1 MSVIQRILQIIDYS
15 GLGIT
20 EFSKS
25 VGVSNGYFAKQKA
38 KNANVGSQIL
48 EKIVKKYPDINVA
61 WLLTGEGDMLVSQE
75 NISEKKDISKTTKN
89 LTLSKGKVEGKEL
102 GKERKLQ
109 KTLPNVMDAI
119 PPLSDHT
126 TEIHTAPDGTKIKID
141 LHTPKA
147 TRTDMHG
154 ASRPTPAAIA
164 ADIRGAYTA
173 VGAVAV
179 PVVDIEAA
187 AGGGAINSD
196 YFDEA
201 DVMRLPASMLPR
213 TSAKRLCI
221 SVSGE
226 SMEPTIYDGTR
237 IVVRLLDR
245 SEWARIRSG
254 EVYVVT
260 ARDGNSYVKRL
271 RNNLETSGR
280 LILTSD
286 NPNQRKYTPLPLMED
301 EISNIWTVE
310 LVISDIVPPSE
321 RDQIDDL
328 RDEMRELREWV
339 RNMQNREK

>member
-1 MSVIQRILQIIDYS
+1 MSVVSRIYQLIDYS
-15 GLGIT
+15 GLAVA
-20 EFSKS
+20 EFSKR

-38 KNANVGSQIL
+38 NNANIGSHIL
-48 EKIVKKYPDINVA
+48 EKIVRAFPDVNTH
-61 WLLTGEGDMLVSQE
+61 WLLTGEGEMLNPVTESAEKILQTKCAE
-75 NISEKKDISKTTKN
+75 NVTISKGNKIGN
-89 LTLSKGKVEGKEL
+89 KRNV
-102 GKERKLQ
+102 Q
-109 KTLPNVMDAI
+109 KMLPNNTTSI
-119 PPLSDHT
+119 DHV
-126 TEIHTAPDGTKIKID
+126 TEIHTAPDGTKIKVD

-147 TRTDMHG
+147 TRTDIHG

-173 VGAVAV
+173 VGAVSV

-201 DVMRLPASMLPR
+201 DIMRLPSSILPR

-245 SEWARIRSG
+245 SEWVRIRSG

-260 ARDGNSYVKRL
+260 DREGNSYVKRL

-301 EISNIWTVE
+301 EISNVWTVE

>member
-89 LTLSKGKVEGKEL
+89 LTLSKGKVEGKVL

-126 TEIHTAPDGTKIKID
+126 TEIHTAPDGTKIKVD

-147 TRTDMHG
+147 TRTDIHG
-154 ASRPTPAAIA
+154 ESRPTPAAIA

-173 VGAVAV
+173 VGAVSV

-260 ARDGNSYVKRL
+260 DREGNSYVKRL

-301 EISNIWTVE
+301 EISNVWTVE